1 MYPYKVQVVQELE
14 YDKWWGIEF
23 CSTFLLLFKENDR
36 FSEKLT
42 VSDEVCSEI
51 TGYMNKQKKILR
63 SFTSILYTVNML
75 ECNGI
80 SWAGVLAL
88 YLYPVPMAQLRRCFQ
103 DLHFTSVLLQ
113 LLFCMMYKYSHYIVN
128 YYFYKKF
135 KYIRYF
141 SPILFF
147 ITLFI
152 SFDHWS
158 FLNV

>member
-1 MYPYKVQVVQELE
+1 
-14 YDKWWGIEF
+14 
-23 CSTFLLLFKENDR
+23 
-36 FSEKLT
+36 

-113 LLFCMMYKYSHYIVN
+113 LLFCMMY
-128 YYFYKKF
+128 
-135 KYIRYF
+135 
-141 SPILFF
+141 
-147 ITLFI
+147 
-152 SFDHWS
+152 
-158 FLNV
+158 